1 MKKDQLAL
9 PMAVTG
15 VAIVAALAVAWA
27 VLAPEKL
34 PVALIGGL
42 VLPILWA
49 TAELLVKGDKSE
61 ARQAVIVASALVAL
75 ALGVKLAQATG
86 WLGLGEGRLGA
97 RLVGICGGLVMVYF
111 GNRLPKILER
121 FDARID
127 GARRQAFQRQAGWI
141 FVLAGLGSALAW
153 GVLPVD
159 SARLWGMI
167 FIAGGVALVLA
178 RLVQCGL
185 RRKRA

>member
-1 MKKDQLAL
+1 MRKEQIAL
-9 PMAVTG
+9 PLAVTG
-15 VAIVAALAVAWA
+15 VAIVTALAVTWA

-42 VLPILWA
+42 VLPVLWGG
-49 TAELLVKGDKSE
+49 AERLIKGDKSE
-61 ARQAVIVASALVAL
+61 ARQAVIVAAALVAL
-75 ALGVKLAQATG
+75 ALGIKIAQARG
-86 WLGLGEGRLGA
+86 WLGQDEGRLGA
-97 RLVGICGGLVMVYF
+97 RLVGICGGLVMVCF

-127 GARRQAFQRQAGWI
+127 GARRQAFQRQAGWA

-153 GVLPVD
+153 AVLPLD
-159 SARLWGMI
+159 SARLWGMV

-178 RLVQCGL
+178 RLVQCGF
-185 RRKRA
+185 RGNRA